1 MTHCESCDS
10 PPYFQHLLVP
20 TNHPI
25 YKVMLINQVL
35 VDSILRTNYLTLTKT
50 VLLLGREK
58 GFAAEEAEEAV
69 KVETLK

>member
-1 MTHCESCDS
+1 
-10 PPYFQHLLVP
+10 
-20 TNHPI
+20 
-25 YKVMLINQVL
+25 MLINQVL